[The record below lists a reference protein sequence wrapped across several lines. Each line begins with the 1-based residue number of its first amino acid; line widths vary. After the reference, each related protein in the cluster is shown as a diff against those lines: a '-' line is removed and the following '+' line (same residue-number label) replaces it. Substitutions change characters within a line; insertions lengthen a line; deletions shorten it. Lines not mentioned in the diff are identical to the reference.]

1 MARKGQAKYSADYI
15 AKKTAE
21 YLNACEASKKE
32 YPLRSGDVKVRQDK
46 YPTWVGL
53 SLYLDI
59 PKSTLNNYLE
69 GNYPGKEEDTAKVL
83 NTLVRAKAEMEEVL
97 LQRAMSGDVDSKAAA
112 ILMGTFGYREK
123 VEQEHTGGMTV
134 AWEGLKPKEAED
146 FSV

>member
-1 MARKGQAKYSADYI
+1 MPAKGQAKYSAEYI
-15 AKKTAE
+15 TRKTAE
-21 YLNACEASKKE
+21 YLKACEASKKE
-32 YPLRSGDVKVRQDK
+32 YPLRSGDVKIRQDK

-69 GNYPGKEEDTAKVL
+69 GNYPGSDEDTSKVL
-83 NTLVRAKAEMEEVL
+83 NTLARAKAEMEEVL

-123 VEQEHTGGMTV
+123 VEAEHTGDMTV
-134 AWEGLKPKEAED
+134 TWAGLDPETASK
-146 FSV
+146 FSR